1 MNNHLAKSL
10 QDMDEEDIPI
20 HPIFNINT
28 PLRSDAFEL
37 TNNEKIEKI
46 SQHFYEIMHTLGLD
60 LNDSS
65 LKDTPKRVAKMY
77 VNEIFK
83 GLDQRNKPSIS
94 LFENNYHYE
103 QILLERNITIYSYC
117 EHHFVPI
124 IGKAHIAYIPN
135 KHVIGLSKLNRIA
148 QYFSKRPQVQ
158 ERLTEQIAHE
168 LKKILHTQDV
178 AVIIEAD
185 HLCVSSRGIGDTS
198 SDTITYHL
206 GGKFNEENKKS
217 ELFNLIQKR

>member
-1 MNNHLAKSL
+1 MNNSLATTIHD
-10 QDMDEEDIPI
+10 QDEDSCDC
-20 HPIFNINT
+20 HSFYNINT
-28 PLRSDAFEL
+28 PLREDAFDM
-37 TNNEKIEKI
+37 TNNEKIDKI
-46 SQHFYEIMHTLGLD
+46 TEHFHEIMHTLGLD
-60 LNDSS
+60 LTDLS

-94 LFENNYHYE
+94 LFENNYNYE

-124 IGKAHIAYIPN
+124 IGKAHIAYIPS

-148 QYFSKRPQVQ
+148 QYFAKRPQVQ

-178 AVIIEAD
+178 AVVIEAD

-206 GGKFNEENKKS
+206 GGKFKNESKKS
-217 ELFNLIQKR
+217 ELFNLINKK

>member
-1 MNNHLAKSL
+1 MNNHLATTL
-10 QDMDEEDIPI
+10 QDMDEEAIPI
-20 HPIFNINT
+20 HPLFNINT
-28 PLRSDAFEL
+28 PLRSDAFDL

-46 SQHFYEIMHTLGLD
+46 SQHFHEIMHTLGLD

-83 GLDQRNKPSIS
+83 GLDQRNKPTIS

-206 GGKFNEENKKS
+206 GGKFKEEHKKS

>member
-1 MNNHLAKSL
+1 
-10 QDMDEEDIPI
+10 
-20 HPIFNINT
+20 
-28 PLRSDAFEL
+28 
-37 TNNEKIEKI
+37 
-46 SQHFYEIMHTLGLD
+46 
-60 LNDSS
+60 
-65 LKDTPKRVAKMY
+65 MY

-94 LFENNYHYE
+94 LFENNYNYE

-124 IGKAHIAYIPN
+124 IGKAHIAYIPS

-148 QYFSKRPQVQ
+148 QYFAKRPQVQ

-168 LKKILHTQDV
+168 LKKILHTQDI
-178 AVIIEAD
+178 AVVIEAD

-206 GGKFNEENKKS
+206 GGKFKNESKKS
-217 ELFNLIQKR
+217 ELFNLINKK